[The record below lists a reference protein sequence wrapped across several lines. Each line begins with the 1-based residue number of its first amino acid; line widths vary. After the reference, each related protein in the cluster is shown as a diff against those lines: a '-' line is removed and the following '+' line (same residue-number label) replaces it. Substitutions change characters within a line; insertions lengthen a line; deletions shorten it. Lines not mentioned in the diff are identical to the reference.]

1 MIVTAPAAVGGV
13 EAGVMD
19 GRWRADELGGSELI
33 CGGRWSS
40 IHIFVRASGR
50 SWWRSQQRLRVPLAM
65 ATLAGSGR
73 RWSSAAVTSAVVAAA
88 VIAVV
93 ADGEVNDDVCFFFFR
108 PAVVAAAADGE
119 VGGDRK
125 R

>member
-33 CGGRWSS
+33 C
-40 IHIFVRASGR
+40 GR

-93 ADGEVNDDVCFFFFR
+93 ADGEVNDDVCLFFFR